1 MNIHL
6 KVAVIGG
13 TGKSG
18 TYLTQLLQQNGY
30 HIKLLVRNPAKAP
43 ENLTNIELVQGD
55 ISDYTTVYNLLSGC
69 HAVISTLGMGI
80 PASVPTIFTQ
90 STANVLQAM
99 EALHINRY
107 IVTTG
112 LNVDTPTDKKGLAT
126 QAGTD
131 WMKKTFP
138 ASTANKQQE
147 YELLAASKVNFTMV
161 RLPLIEQTDESPSV
175 ITSLTDCP
183 GNKIS
188 ATSLGC
194 FLIEQLT
201 STQFIRQAPFVAN
214 V

>member
-18 TYLTQLLQQNGY
+18 TYLTQLLQQNSY

-55 ISDYTTVYNLLSGC
+55 VSDYTTVYNLLSGC

-112 LNVDTPTDKKGLAT
+112 LNVDTNTDKKGLAT

-147 YELLAASKVNFTMV
+147 YELLAASKVNFTMA